1 MGSFCSFLNCDEAI
15 IRPQIRPR
23 KIPGLLSK
31 GLNYSLLF
39 YIFQKKI
46 QNDITLMYTQTAE
59 AVKEIRNTG
68 QATEPPT
75 SASDSQEPPSSTSSS
90 DNYSDINKYYD
101 VSSAVHDHSEQM
113 SPHVNVNIGDNLKDA
128 TISQTLARETVT
140 DNTVSDHSKVNM
152 NVHEPNIKDGLE
164 ANVHIDLSEAS
175 TIHATQTK
183 KMKDTHKA
191 EVKLPKQPKPKSSI
205 LSSFKP
211 QVSIMVDVLNF
222 QTLVACQKGIG

>member
-1 MGSFCSFLNCDEAI
+1 M
-15 IRPQIRPR
+15 
-23 KIPGLLSK
+23 
-31 GLNYSLLF
+31 
-39 YIFQKKI
+39 FQKKI

-68 QATEPPT
+68 QAPEPPT
-75 SASDSQEPPSSTSSS
+75 SASDSPEPPSSKSSS
-90 DNYSDINKYYD
+90 DSFSDIHKYYD

-113 SPHVNVNIGDNLKDA
+113 SPQVNVNIGDNLQDS
-128 TISQTLARETVT
+128 TISQTMAREATVT
-140 DNTVSDHSKVNM
+140 ESTVSDHSKVNM
-152 NVHEPNIKDGLE
+152 NVHEPSIKDGQE

-183 KMKDTHKA
+183 KIKDTHKS

-211 QVSIMVDVLNF
+211 QVSYP
-222 QTLVACQKGIG
+222 

>member
-1 MGSFCSFLNCDEAI
+1 M
-15 IRPQIRPR
+15 
-23 KIPGLLSK
+23 
-31 GLNYSLLF
+31 
-39 YIFQKKI
+39 FQKKI

-68 QATEPPT
+68 QAPEPPT
-75 SASDSQEPPSSTSSS
+75 SASESPEPPSSTSSS
-90 DNYSDINKYYD
+90 DSYSDINKYYD

-113 SPHVNVNIGDNLKDA
+113 SPQVNVNIDDNLKDA
-128 TISQTLARETVT
+128 KISQTMARETVI
-140 DNTVSDHSKVNM
+140 DNIVSDHSKANM
-152 NVHEPNIKDGLE
+152 NVHEPSIKDDQE

-175 TIHATQTK
+175 IHATQTK
-183 KMKDTHKA
+183 KMKDTHKS